1 MLIENKQGD
10 RVVGKSYYRVT
21 VTHSLNDLHCNLH
34 EGMPTKNKLCVA
46 NFWMTCRPL
55 KLWQTKI
62 KRLIIPSKRKSLLLF
77 RRRHMAQ
84 LQLSELGP
92 AGSELF
98 QDSES
103 FLEELSDRELDFITG
118 GNDLETV
125 VTQNSQ
131 TVGSINT
138 VSVVGI
144 SATNVSVHITNVNAS
159 NVNVDIG
166 GGG

>member
-1 MLIENKQGD
+1 
-10 RVVGKSYYRVT
+10 
-21 VTHSLNDLHCNLH
+21 
-34 EGMPTKNKLCVA
+34 
-46 NFWMTCRPL
+46 
-55 KLWQTKI
+55 
-62 KRLIIPSKRKSLLLF
+62 
-77 RRRHMAQ
+77 MAQ
-84 LQLSELGP
+84 LQLSELVSELGP

-118 GNDLETV
+118 GNDLDTV